1 MLLTNTLGVKLAF
14 SALLI
19 STSAITCDS
28 VSPPSCSEHQ
38 IILTFK
44 NPFLHIFGPV
54 CHHHHHISL
63 MELGHFLTRGLVCYW
78 YKFDIYNL
86 LL

>member
-28 VSPPSCSEHQ
+28 ESPLSSSEDQ

-44 NPFLHIFGPV
+44 SPFLHFY
-54 CHHHHHISL
+54 
-63 MELGHFLTRGLVCYW
+63 GLVCY
-78 YKFDIYNL
+78 
-86 LL
+86 